1 MKIRRLSH
9 VKSAQSARMLDARV
23 TIPEEEVERLS
34 EAAPGLMKGWSLFR
48 HMGWT
53 VTVTLRDLNT
63 VRKRARALASRG
75 DIESQ

>member
-1 MKIRRLSH
+1 MKMRRLPH
-9 VKSAQSARMLDARV
+9 VKADQSARYLDARV
-23 TIPEEEVERLS
+23 IIPEEEVERLS